1 MAKKSYNDYV
11 KEQDLEGIYERF
23 MNAPANWKN
32 HWWEGVVEIFKS
44 CAEFAKKYTLD
55 LVHRALVK
63 SAKIIEEAVTRIST
77 KDVKITVNPHLEEI
91 VGKQCYLFK
100 FFDSN
105 GKILFTKIGTTTRKY
120 MTRLRE
126 EIRGYRK
133 SGFDIASVHVADLFD
148 CGKFPA
154 EGYESLMRAKFIK
167 QFPDTW
173 HRNDRFFGVDIP
185 VADFRAVCNMF
196 ATL

>member
-1 MAKKSYNDYV
+1 MAKKSYNDYI
-11 KEQDLEGIYERF
+11 KTNDLEGIYERF

-55 LVHRALVK
+55 IIHRVLVK
-63 SAKIIEEAVTRIST
+63 GAEIIEGTLAKITTS
-77 KDVKITVNPHLEEI
+77 DVKIFVNPDLEEI
-91 VGKQCYLFK
+91 VGNQCYLFK
-100 FFDSN
+100 FYDRN
-105 GKILFTKIGTTTRKY
+105 NQIIFTKIGKTTRKY

-133 SGFDIASVHVADLFD
+133 SGFDVASVYVADLFD
-148 CGKFPA
+148 CGNFPP
-154 EGYESLMRAKFIK
+154 EGYESLVRTKFMK
-167 QFPDTW
+167 QFPNTW
-173 HRNDRFFGVDIP
+173 HRNDRYFCVDIP
-185 VADFRAVCNMF
+185 VADFRAACNLL